1 MKLSLKRK
9 QKKLI
14 VWLSS
19 ILSGIIVI
27 CAACGLYVNDYYRAE
42 NAAIQTFYGSTV
54 ANKEVLKDGTVI
66 FSPDTPK
73 AGLIF
78 YPGGKVEHT
87 AYEPLMFSCMQQG
100 IACILVEMPLRLAV
114 LDKNAAKGLKE
125 HFPEIEN
132 WFIGGHS
139 LGGSMAASYLKKHAD
154 EFNGLIL
161 LGAYSTADLSQTSLR
176 VLSMYGSEDKVL
188 NEKKYQ
194 KYKDN
199 LPQDHKE
206 FIINGGNHAYFGMY
220 GEQDGDGKATLT
232 NEKQIKK
239 AAQKIID
246 TILA

>member
-1 MKLSLKRK
+1 MTLSFKKK
-9 QKKLI
+9 QKRLI
-14 VWLSS
+14 VLLSC
-19 ILSGIIVI
+19 ILSAIITI
-27 CAACGLYVNDYYRAE
+27 CAVCGIYVNDYYRAD
-42 NAAIQTFYGSTV
+42 NVAIEAFYTFEDSE
-54 ANKEVLKDGTVI
+54 KEVLEDGTI
-66 FSPDTPK
+66 LYSPETPK

-87 AYEPLMFSCMQQG
+87 AYEPLMVTCMQQG

-114 LDKNAAKGLKE
+114 LNKNAANGLKT
-125 HFPEIEN
+125 HFPEIET

-161 LGAYSTADLSQTSLR
+161 LGAYSTADLSDTSLR
-176 VLSMYGSEDKVL
+176 VLSMYGSEDNVL
-188 NEKKYQ
+188 NMKKYD
-194 KYKDN
+194 KYKEN
-199 LPQDHKE
+199 LPQNHEK
-206 FIINGGNHAYFGMY
+206 FVINGGNHAYFGMY
-220 GEQDGDGKATLT
+220 GEQDGDGTATFT